1 MHTFGGSVHDVD
13 FYDTSSKNK
22 VFGVC
27 WKILVVG
34 GGIKKKRR
42 NDAVFRPQSF
52 HHTLGCILGS
62 HNRLPLYIGQIAA
75 RSPSSAPIFIPQ
87 QKSTQCPLSSSA
99 HRFGNSTLHRPKLPL
114 KNTFKTINSGLFL
127 HQNDQFQPI
136 FIKKQR
142 IFVDFAAV
150 LLHTAPKTPCE
161 ATFTPFRG
169 IFFRDFY

>member
-1 MHTFGGSVHDVD
+1 MHTFGGSVHSAD
-13 FYDTSSKNK
+13 FCDTPLKNE
-22 VFGVC
+22 VFGAC

-52 HHTLGCILGS
+52 HRTLGYILGS
-62 HNRLPLYIGQIAA
+62 HNRLPLYIGQIAV
-75 RSPSSAPIFIPQ
+75 RSPPSAPIFIHQ

-99 HRFGNSTLHRPKLPL
+99 HRFGNSTFHRPKSPFQ
-114 KNTFKTINSGLFL
+114 NTFKTINSGLFL

-142 IFVDFAAV
+142 IFVDFAV
-150 LLHTAPKTPCE
+150 VPLHTVPKTPCE
-161 ATFTPFRG
+161 ATFTPFMG
-169 IFFRDFY
+169 IFFCDFY